1 MERRLICRHLLT
13 PVGWLSPGYL
23 HIALDGMIVS
33 VSSDRPASWEDQLSE
48 TIDGF
53 VLPGLANLHSH
64 THQRG
69 LSGHAE
75 GWEQGKDQVTFWD
88 WRAKMYA
95 FVNCLSPDDF
105 EAISARAYLEMLQS
119 GFTSVAEFHYLHNA
133 PDGRPYDDP
142 AELSRRVQ
150 AAANQTGIGLT
161 LLPSLYMNGGIG
173 KPPFSEQRRFLLD
186 VESFMTLVGQLK
198 QDETSDLPYRV
209 GIAPHSLRAVGR
221 DDLQRVVE
229 YAVLLDPT
237 MPIHIHVAEQQ
248 REVEEALAMLDAR
261 PIEWLLDNLPVDE
274 RWVLVHAT
282 HCTPDERM
290 KMVNRGVTV
299 GLCPT
304 TEANLGDG
312 FFPLPEYDQGGG
324 SWGIGT
330 DADLRPSVA
339 DELRQIE
346 YAQRLLHQRRD
357 VIHDD
362 SNPHALHP
370 GQLLIE
376 RAAKGGATALGQ
388 PMGALAPGLRADLI
402 VLDPEHLAMIG
413 HRPETACDGWVF
425 TGGDSVVRD
434 VMVGGSWLIR
444 DRHHVREYEITHRFR
459 RVMKQLWEGQT

>member
-1 MERRLICRHLLT
+1 MERRLVCRHLLT
-13 PVGWLSPGYL
+13 PAGWLSPGYL
-23 HIALDGMIVS
+23 QIASDGRIVS
-33 VSSDRPASWEDQLSE
+33 VSPERPAAWDSWVAE

-75 GWEQGKDQVTFWD
+75 GWEHGEDHVTFWD

-95 FVNCLSPDDF
+95 FVNRLSPDDF
-105 EAISARAYLEMLQS
+105 EALSAQAYLEMLQS

-150 AAANQTGIGLT
+150 AAASQTGIGLT

-173 KPPFSEQRRFLLD
+173 KPPFPEQRRFLLD
-186 VESFMTLVGQLK
+186 VDPFMALVERLKRDES
-198 QDETSDLPYRV
+198 DDSRYRV
-209 GIAPHSLRAVGR
+209 GIAPHSLRAVGA
-221 DDLQRVVE
+221 DDLQRIVE
-229 YAVLLDPT
+229 YSSTLDST
-237 MPIHIHVAEQQ
+237 MPLHIHVAEQQ
-248 REVEEALAMLDAR
+248 REVEESLAALGAR
-261 PIEWLLDNLPVDE
+261 PIEWLLDNFPLDE
-274 RWVLVHAT
+274 RWVLIHAT
-282 HCTPDERM
+282 HCTPEERISM
-290 KMVNRGVTV
+290 ANRSVTV

-312 FFPLPEYDQGGG
+312 FFPLPDYDREGGR
-324 SWGIGT
+324 WGVGT

-357 VIHDD
+357 VIHDP

-370 GQLLIE
+370 GLLLVE
-376 RAAKGGATALGQ
+376 RAANGGAKALGQ
-388 PMGALAPGLRADLI
+388 PIGALAPGLRADLI
-402 VLDPEHLAMIG
+402 VLDPDHLALIG
-413 HRPETACDGWVF
+413 HRPETSCDGWIF

-444 DRHHVREYEITHRFR
+444 DRHHAQGHEITDRFR
-459 RVMKQLWEGQT
+459 RVMKRLWAN